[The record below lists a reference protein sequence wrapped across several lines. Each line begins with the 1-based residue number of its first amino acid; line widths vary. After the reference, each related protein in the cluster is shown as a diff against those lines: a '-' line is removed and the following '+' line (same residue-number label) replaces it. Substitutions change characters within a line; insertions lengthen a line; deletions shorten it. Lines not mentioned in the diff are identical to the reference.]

1 MPLGPVE
8 YLVVTFPGSRFAD
21 TIAPVLAEAL
31 SSQAVRILDLAFA
44 RANQDGTLERVELR
58 ELDPAGRVAFE
69 SPGEEAA
76 PGPDL
81 MKVRPLAE
89 LPAGNTAA
97 LIVWEDLW
105 SVPLTEA
112 VRTAGGQ
119 AVAHERVPAQGEDD
133 VITLLERLASLRERG
148 VLTDTEF
155 AAQKTRILA
164 D

>member
-21 TIAPVLAEAL
+21 TIVPVLTEAL
-31 SSQAVRILDLAFA
+31 SARAVRILDLAFA
-44 RANQDGTLERVELR
+44 RTDQDGTLELVELR
-58 ELDPAGRVAFE
+58 EIDPDGLVAFE
-69 SPGEEAA
+69 PPGTEES

-81 MKVRPLAE
+81 RKVRALDE
-89 LPAGNTAA
+89 LPAGSSAA

-112 VRTAGGQ
+112 VRSAGGRL
-119 AVAHERVPAQGEDD
+119 VAHERVPVDGEDD
-133 VITLLERLASLRERG
+133 VITLLERLASLREQG
-148 VLTDTEF
+148 ALTDAEF
-155 AAQKTRILA
+155 SAQKTRILA